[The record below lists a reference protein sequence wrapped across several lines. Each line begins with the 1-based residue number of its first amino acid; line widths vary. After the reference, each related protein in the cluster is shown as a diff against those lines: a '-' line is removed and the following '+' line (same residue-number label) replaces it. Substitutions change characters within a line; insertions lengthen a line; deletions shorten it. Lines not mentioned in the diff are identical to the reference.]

1 MACTFLLASAPPA
14 PGPTRTIT
22 ILQVLRR
29 SSLLLA
35 GVVALASRAG
45 AQAVLPSATYVG
57 EHWTVADGLPINTI
71 TALVQ
76 TRDGYLWLGTND
88 GVVRFDGVRFTVYN
102 AGNTPEIPSNRI
114 VSLHEDRAGALWIL
128 TEQQHLVR
136 HLRGQFTHINAARG
150 LKAGAVRLTEAADGT
165 IVLATTRGV
174 GIVQNGLFVPLVD
187 TLSVEYGY
195 GGAVKRRDGRVWLN
209 ARSHL
214 WRIAKGRVED
224 VTPRA
229 IRAPSVLRLALD
241 SEDRLWLSDTSGIW
255 VDDGGWRIVQ
265 RADGP
270 VQDVDR
276 FAFDARAVV

>member
-35 GVVALASRAG
+35 GVLALASRAG
-45 AQAVLPSATYVG
+45 GQAVLPSATYVG

-71 TALVQ
+71 TSLVQ
-76 TRDGYLWLGTND
+76 SRDGYLWLGTND

-136 HLRGQFTHINAARG
+136 HLRGRFTHINAARG

-174 GIVQNGLFVPLVD
+174 GIVQNGLRRPTMSGTSGRSGSVSSRHSIRFGRTRGSERCSSKRISP
-187 TLSVEYGY
+187 TLT
-195 GGAVKRRDGRVWLN
+195 L
-209 ARSHL
+209 
-214 WRIAKGRVED
+214 KGRHPQ
-224 VTPRA
+224 TALASR
-229 IRAPSVLRLALD
+229 RLTLD
-241 SEDRLWLSDTSGIW
+241 PCNCYRVAHSPFGR
-255 VDDGGWRIVQ
+255 
-265 RADGP
+265 
-270 VQDVDR
+270 
-276 FAFDARAVV
+276 